1 MLHALIRRASGGSVH
16 KEMGLG
22 KAKRRSEDEVC
33 SRMAT
38 TREQYVDPDAE
49 CLKEV
54 SIQMQGEFEFAAWED
69 LVKYYAAVG
78 KDQFCED
85 LKLEPSSAHNE
96 KLLFVSRRNTLFY
109 SGKRRYFL
117 QRFDGRVPVNWMTHA
132 SIDNNTVCLG
142 YHPHHSKR
150 RFAQQTHFCREH
162 RTRHSRCD
170 DDASSSSRAHMR
182 FIPRGKPLH

>member
-109 SGKRRYFL
+109 SGKRRRTPASTTTL
-117 QRFDGRVPVNWMTHA
+117 SVWGRGT
-132 SIDNNTVCLG
+132 G
-142 YHPHHSKR
+142 
-150 RFAQQTHFCREH
+150 FAAE
-162 RTRHSRCD
+162 S
-170 DDASSSSRAHMR
+170 
-182 FIPRGKPLH
+182 L